1 MAFYA
6 EFSLFIASQITR
18 SLLIGALS
26 FWVWWKEAV
35 VVFSYSMAQIARD
48 STFSNPVGTRVLNI
62 KPGTVILYDKISLYF
77 NLNNIGYTR
86 LMVKQ
91 AGEIIP
97 KKRTCKVDL

>member
-1 MAFYA
+1 MVERGSGCVLIFHAPDR
-6 EFSLFIASQITR
+6 TR
-18 SLLIGALS
+18 QYLVTGWYKS
-26 FWVWWKEAV
+26 
-35 VVFSYSMAQIARD
+35 
-48 STFSNPVGTRVLNI
+48 LNI